1 MSHTISCPHCETQLE
16 VTSDLF
22 GERVQCPACHEKL
35 VIDNP
40 NKKTGAGGKPER
52 RGWKEKDHANADFLI
67 SMMIGVGAT
76 VLFLAMMIPFR
87 GIRLGAIFL
96 NRGWVNYAETLL
108 FFWGIAIMTMKHLK
122 NKHQREAA
130 LLNLFPSTI
139 GDEINAH
146 TVGAF
151 IDNIYKV
158 PKTLRDSIIVNRI
171 RKALELFESRNNN
184 NETATFIQ
192 TQSELDASRS
202 IGSYAFIKVFLWAI
216 PILGFIGTVMG
227 LSKAVGSLAMGDNS
241 DPEALTASI
250 NSLTGGLGVA
260 FDTTLLGL
268 ILSMLMSFPLS
279 AVQKKEDETLTLIDA
294 FCTEKL
300 LSRLN
305 DSAGTADIMK
315 EQADSI
321 PELVQSLAKAHETF
335 LVNLNEATV
344 QLKESSTQIQ
354 DNQYLVQQSFIEA
367 TQTLTASADNL
378 FTKSQ
383 EELDTTLKRL
393 ADGVE
398 QINVGLDKLGLDK
411 IPGKK
416 SRRGLFG
423 R

>member
-1 MSHTISCPHCETQLE
+1 MAKGWGNSS
-16 VTSDLF
+16 
-22 GERVQCPACHEKL
+22 K
-35 VIDNP
+35 
-40 NKKTGAGGKPER
+40 GK
-52 RGWKEKDHANADFLI
+52 
-67 SMMIGVGAT
+67 S
-76 VLFLAMMIPFR
+76 
-87 GIRLGAIFL
+87 
-96 NRGWVNYAETLL
+96 
-108 FFWGIAIMTMKHLK
+108 K

-130 LLNLFPSTI
+130 LLNLFPAKI
-139 GDEINAH
+139 GEEINTY

-158 PKTLRDSIIVNRI
+158 PKNLRDSIIVNRI

-184 NETATFIQ
+184 NETADFIQ

-227 LSKAVGSLAMGDNS
+227 LSKAVGSLAMGDNT
-241 DPEALTASI
+241 DPEALTESI
-250 NSLTGGLGVA
+250 NNLTGGLGVA

-315 EQADSI
+315 EHADSI

-335 LVNLNEATV
+335 LINLNEATT
-344 QLKESSTQIQ
+344 QLKESSTLIQ
-354 DNQYLVQQSFIEA
+354 DNQYMVQQSFIEA
-367 TQTLTASADNL
+367 TKTLTETSETL
-378 FTKSQ
+378 FAKSQ

-398 QINVGLDKLGLDK
+398 QINVGLDKLGMDK
-411 IPGKK
+411 LPGKK
-416 SRRGLFG
+416 RKGLFG